1 MPPPRSP
8 SALPA
13 LILPEGGRTVRGK
26 SYKRR
31 RTPMPA
37 TSRREFL
44 ALAGSASALALSATG
59 LGPGPA
65 LAAMGPNDKFDL
77 LVKGGEVLDP
87 SQGLRAKRDI
97 GIRFGLIEALEADI
111 PADKALRVLDAAGK
125 LVTPG
130 LIDLHAHVFPYGS
143 AIGIPAD
150 ELIPFQ
156 STTTLV
162 SAGDAGANNIAAFRR
177 AIVGQT
183 RARLY
188 AFVHIANIGLA
199 GFPIPE
205 LYNIDYA
212 QTETAAKAVAESA
225 DLVLGVKVRMSENV
239 IAKNGIEPLK
249 RAIRACEIAGGGAK
263 VMCHIGGVETRQLM
277 SDILDLLRP
286 GDILTHAYSGA
297 PNFANQFTNIV
308 QDGKLLPA
316 ALAAKQRGVV
326 FDVGHGGGSFD
337 YTVAEA
343 AMAAGAG
350 PDTISSDIHV
360 FSRNTPGMP
369 YLTWVMSK
377 FLNLGLTLEQV
388 VAMATSAPARV
399 INRGAKLGTLQVGAP
414 ADVSLLEVVDG
425 PVEFVDT
432 RNNKRQGKVYLKP
445 AGAVLAGVPYGR
457 PYQAPFSVR

>member
-1 MPPPRSP
+1 
-8 SALPA
+8 
-13 LILPEGGRTVRGK
+13 V
-26 SYKRR
+26 
-31 RTPMPA
+31 
-37 TSRREFL
+37 
-44 ALAGSASALALSATG
+44 
-59 LGPGPA
+59 
-65 LAAMGPNDKFDL
+65 
-77 LVKGGEVLDP
+77 VKGGEVLDP
-87 SQGLRAKRDI
+87 SQNLRARRDI
-97 GIRFGLIEALEADI
+97 GIRFGMIEALEADI
-111 PADKALRVLDAAGK
+111 PADKALRVLNVGGK

-150 ELIPFQ
+150 ELLSFQ
-156 STTTLV
+156 ATTTTV
-162 SAGDAGANNIAAFRR
+162 SAGDAGANNFAAFRR
-177 AIVGQT
+177 HVVPQART
-183 RARLY
+183 RLY

-199 GFPIPE
+199 GFPVPE
-205 LYNIDYA
+205 LYNIDFA
-212 QTETAAKAVAESA
+212 QVDAAAKTVAENA
-225 DLVLGVKVRMSENV
+225 DIVLGVKVRMSENV
-239 IAKNGIEPLK
+239 IAKHGSEPLR
-249 RAIRACEIAGGGAK
+249 RAILACEKAGGAK
-263 VMCHIGGVETRQLM
+263 VMCHIGGVETPKLM

-297 PNFANQFTNIV
+297 PNIGGAFTNIV
-308 QDGKLLPA
+308 QDGKLVPA

-360 FSRNTPGMP
+360 FSGNSPGMP

-388 VAMATSAPARV
+388 VAMATVNPAKTIGRAP
-399 INRGAKLGTLQVGAP
+399 KLGTLQVGAP
-414 ADVSLLEVVDG
+414 GDVSVLEVVEG

-432 RNNKRQGKVYLKP
+432 RNNKRQGKMHLKP

-457 PYQAPFSVR
+457 PYQAPFAVR